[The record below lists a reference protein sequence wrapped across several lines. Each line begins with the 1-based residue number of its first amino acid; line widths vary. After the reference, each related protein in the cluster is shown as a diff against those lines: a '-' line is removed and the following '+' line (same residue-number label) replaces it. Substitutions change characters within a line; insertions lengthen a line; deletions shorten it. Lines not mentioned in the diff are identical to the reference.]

1 MAGRKRS
8 GFHNHWRAY
17 LFNKGCPLLNNSLPF
32 HKPIPIPIPIPIPHE
47 ITYINLSDIATYNT
61 STHRWILNKNTI
73 ITKYQILVM
82 PMDDGTNYLEINGLT
97 LQNDGVIK
105 YDTSAGNVV
114 SFSIINNGSLINNNI
129 WKIGNSDVQVSSS
142 GTIINNGNILNGSYF
157 YIELLG
163 KIKNYGSF
171 VNNAYKDIFTTFEN
185 YGLFINNSINNI
197 NAGASLINYNGATI
211 KNYLT
216 ISNNNGT
223 ITNYGDIMNIDTI
236 YNSNFGNFLNKSS
249 GKIINNGAIN
259 NFDNGVITNN
269 GYILNN
275 YTITNADGTS
285 YCGTATING
294 LNSVIGNVVIA
305 GCP

>member
-1 MAGRKRS
+1 
-8 GFHNHWRAY
+8 
-17 LFNKGCPLLNNSLPF
+17 
-32 HKPIPIPIPIPIPHE
+32 
-47 ITYINLSDIATYNT
+47 
-61 STHRWILNKNTI
+61 
-73 ITKYQILVM
+73 M
-82 PMDDGTNYLEINGLT
+82 PTDDGDGINYLEINGLT

-105 YDTSAGNVV
+105 YDTSAGIVV

-236 YNSNFGNFLNKSS
+236 YNSNLGNFLNKSS

-275 YTITNADGTS
+275 YTISNADGTLT
-285 YCGTATING
+285 CGIAIING
-294 LNSVIGNVVIA
+294 LNPIIGNAITNA
-305 GCP
+305 CP